1 MAGAGARSRM
11 YRRSRRRASTSSM
24 VDGPAVLTC
33 NRLPPGKA
41 QLVVSRVVDGGAVRV
56 VARVV
61 RPGRSLDAAGDG
73 ELLAVR
79 PVRLDRRLAA
89 AERALV
95 ARGQDKRDGRRRR
108 PAVDA
113 ARILHIRRED
123 TRVAARTLAGLLLV
137 DGVDLVARRPGGG
150 VVEVEHVARRLDTEI
165 LVVVAERDVQVRAAS
180 QRLPGD
186 RSQSDQVVRRVL
198 G

>member
-1 MAGAGARSRM
+1 MAVARARSPM
-11 YRRSRRRASTSSM
+11 YCRSRRRASTSSM

-41 QLVVSRVVDGGAVRV
+41 QLVVRRVVDCRAVRV
-56 VARVV
+56 VAGVV
-61 RPGRSLDAAGDG
+61 RPGRRLDAAGDG

-79 PVRLDRRLAA
+79 TVRLDRRLAA

-113 ARILHIRRED
+113 ARVLDIRGED
-123 TRVAARTLAGLLLV
+123 ARVAARTLAGL
-137 DGVDLVARRPGGG
+137 
-150 VVEVEHVARRLDTEI
+150 
-165 LVVVAERDVQVRAAS
+165 
-180 QRLPGD
+180 
-186 RSQSDQVVRRVL
+186 
-198 G
+198 